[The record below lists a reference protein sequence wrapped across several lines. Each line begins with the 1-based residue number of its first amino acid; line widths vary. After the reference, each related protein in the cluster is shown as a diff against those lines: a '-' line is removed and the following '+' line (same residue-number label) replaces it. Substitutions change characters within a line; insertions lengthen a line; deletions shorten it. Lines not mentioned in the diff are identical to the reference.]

1 MNVFPERI
9 IDDRGSAKIEGGIT
23 LRDYF
28 ATAAMQAIL
37 TGNDGRSS
45 NRWELADD
53 AYKVADAMLEARD
66 Q

>member
-1 MNVFPERI
+1 MNVFPERVT
-9 IDDRGSAKIEGGIT
+9 DDKGSARIEGGIT

-45 NRWELADD
+45 NRWELAND
-53 AYKVADAMLEARD
+53 AYKVADAMLEARE